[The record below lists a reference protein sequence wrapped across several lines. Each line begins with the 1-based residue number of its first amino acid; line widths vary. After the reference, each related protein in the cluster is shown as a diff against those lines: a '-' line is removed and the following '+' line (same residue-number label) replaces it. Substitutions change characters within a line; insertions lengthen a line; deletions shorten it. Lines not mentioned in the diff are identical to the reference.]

1 MSKRI
6 INENDFATLRLYEE
20 DTDMHKIA
28 SAKIK
33 EIFTRLYQNTEVNPD
48 DFYFTIFEDE
58 QANAFFIKKE
68 DTEDK
73 QKNVIAISRGLISKC
88 ENEAE
93 LAGIIAHECGHY
105 LWNEL
110 LGGKNTHFQE
120 VAADLR
126 AVDLLMNGG
135 YNPRNHLNVC
145 KKVLTEGVHRRD
157 ITIDVHGNSLARV
170 DYIEDYMTKI
180 ANEQGDFPPISENPD
195 VSYKEFQKQVDDTYN
210 KDGYNTW
217 LERKLTEKY
226 NTDDIDALGVDK
238 VLTLISE
245 VIDEQDTIIPAYLAQ
260 ICTTI
265 NHFSRNN
272 CFDKKTPE
280 TTKLCE
286 DIFTKIEKL
295 RQKEYETKKYETIN
309 ITHCLSI
316 NHRILESFKLD
327 LFGDFKKQQEN
338 IRNLCQSKTK
348 EETIHWAKEMYKL
361 KYTLLYAHDF
371 NKTEENE
378 WPKLNPLGKDNIGR
392 KLPVRELL
400 DYMHDNTKR
409 EELDALIF
417 ALESLFSDAHSVKKY
432 SHPYY
437 NEDEYF
443 LDENGIVLYYGEE
456 AKEKNQERKKEIER
470 QKEINSQI
478 TCRKTAKEFYDK
490 DIETINIYSTLAL
503 FIQEKDPAKKKELA
517 DILQEKMITKEGN
530 PIQFSLLSGANF
542 YQEDIV
548 KKLREEFRNS
558 EAFKYFIQGKDT
570 AVQELI
576 RVDEHLFLEDKIENI
591 EKNTFKTEEDKTKE
605 KQRAYKEYT
614 VYMELHRYM
623 RRDCCIESNETL
635 TMALLD
641 LAKYF
646 EENGYKGAGV
656 LYNLAGME
664 TNKTYNYYTKKIP
677 ESQYKQS
684 ATQEKDGQEH
694 KYYIDPYEEE
704 YNRRIIALRQKV
716 YRRMSRSSQT
726 YTFLGEYSSSEA
738 PLEQITMENFRYREK
753 AELLQNVIKK
763 AQIPEDRTKIL
774 HDYNRPEEYP
784 KKAWKYAG
792 IFIVAD
798 ELRQGKDFDLKKT
811 MESIRFCISRERYA
825 PIVPDIFAKAIEE
838 RGKFEELSLQ
848 DKLYVYEVME
858 QRELFSEKYANKET
872 FFKSIVKDIINHPN
886 REEAVQIAEDLL
898 SNSFTTRKEEREG
911 RSENIDFLNEQ
922 DKLIDF
928 YAQYQAD
935 KLGIDDGSEEYFEK
949 ISLLTD
955 EILKDIPVLY
965 GNGIVRRKNKFSQT
979 IKQSILRSI
988 SDKVV
993 SQELTAQMLEEKGA
1007 ALVDGNTPEKYD
1019 YHARVAEA
1027 VMSYIAQDKKRSEN
1041 FINFLT
1047 EDYSDESADK
1057 LMNFVSRGKSDS
1069 GIEKGI
1075 IIQVPLSDKKI
1086 TLDKYTLKMVH
1097 ENFWHADLAVRAVM
1111 MKSLLHSYSENP
1123 EELLNLTINMH
1134 FKEDSPYYK
1143 DANLVVKTVYKNLQD
1158 YEKDLILAAL
1168 ISANKRDKNTQK
1180 QDGEAIGEGLKMFF
1194 ENKGP
1199 AFVKFGQL
1207 LSYLPQLS
1215 PEIRKPLAKLRDK
1228 ADIPT
1233 RAEIF
1238 DLLKETLPDEEL
1250 AKITRVD
1257 KVLGAGSFFITT
1269 KIKYNGEDK
1278 VVAIM
1283 RPHAKELAQSGMDMI
1298 TRTINDLAK
1307 VDKKYEPL
1315 KNIAKQAKL
1324 SAMDETDIEKDYQKF
1339 CEAIKIYEEIKI
1351 ATPKGE
1357 FEPHVARWQS
1367 YGSGKDGQVYKI
1379 IDMAGGSA
1387 LTSSKLT
1394 IEQKHDMAVAYVTL
1408 ELCNLLSGKKWD
1420 TDRHQGQQNF
1430 EQKDFSSFII
1440 GIFDTGAQMA
1450 KGPNKRD
1457 KVFLGKMLYGMIR
1470 AARNGENI
1478 TDYMLK
1484 KVKQI
1489 DKLGKIFNFDTLYID
1504 DVQRGITALSDIITY
1519 QKATKD
1525 DKGNIITPEKSLT
1538 SEEVGQIATAILDSG
1553 LVDKDVYN
1561 TIKAKAILNKFGVF
1575 RKGWAKSLSEGI
1587 KKIASSISIEKREK
1601 PIMFAL
1607 IRRKD
1612 KPEEEIEKL
1621 EKTEKK
1627 ERKLGVSTK
1636 HISSKKDNMTF
1647 LNQIRARLQ
1656 KSVS

>member
-1 MSKRI
+1 MTKI
-6 INENDFATLRLYEE
+6 INENDFAALRLYEE
-20 DTDMHKIA
+20 NTDMHKIV
-28 SAKIK
+28 SSKIR
-33 EIFTRLYQNTEVNPD
+33 EIFVRLYQNTEVNPD

-58 QANAFFIKKE
+58 QANAFFIEKKH
-68 DTEDK
+68 TEEK
-73 QKNVIAISRGLISKC
+73 QKNIIAISRGLISKC

-110 LGGKNTHFQE
+110 LGGKNSHFQE

-180 ANEQGDFPPISENPD
+180 ANEQGDFSPIPEEPD
-195 VSYKEFQKQVDDTYN
+195 VSYKEFQKQVEDIY
-210 KDGYNTW
+210 KEEGYNNW
-217 LERKLTEKY
+217 LETKLIEKY
-226 NTDDIDALGVDK
+226 NTDDIDVLGADK

-245 VIDEQDTIIPAYLAQ
+245 VLDEQEVIIPEYLIQ
-260 ICTTI
+260 ISGTV
-265 NHFSRNN
+265 NHLNRNH

-295 RQKEYETKKYETIN
+295 RQKEYEKEKYETSN
-309 ITHCLSI
+309 IKRCLSI

-361 KYTLLYAHDF
+361 KDTLLYAHDF

-409 EELDALIF
+409 EELDALNF
-417 ALESLFSDAHSVKKY
+417 ARESLFSDAYSVKEY
-432 SHPYY
+432 SHPDY

-478 TCRKTAKEFYDK
+478 NCRKVAKEFYDK

-530 PIQFSLLSGANF
+530 PIQFRLLSRALF

-548 KKLREEFRNS
+548 KKLGEEFRNS

-576 RVDEHLFLEDKIENI
+576 RVDEHLFLEDKIKSIEEN
-591 EKNTFKTEEDKTKE
+591 TLKTEEDKTKE
-605 KQRAYKEYT
+605 KQRAYEEYT
-614 VYMELHRYM
+614 VYMELNRYM
-623 RRDCCIESNETL
+623 RRDCCVESQETL

-646 EENGYKGAGV
+646 EENGYKGAGD
-656 LYNLAGME
+656 LYNLAEIE
-664 TNKTYNYYTKKIP
+664 TNKTYNYRTKKIP

-684 ATQEKDGQEH
+684 ATREKDGQEY
-694 KYYIDPYEEE
+694 KYYIDKYEEE

-716 YRRMSRSSQT
+716 YRGMSRSSQT
-726 YTFLGEYSSSEA
+726 YNFFGEYSSAEA
-738 PLEQITMENFRYREK
+738 PLERITMENFRYREK
-753 AELLQNVIKK
+753 AELLQNVVKS
-763 AQIPEDRTKIL
+763 AQIPEDRTNIL
-774 HDYNRPEEYP
+774 QDYVTNYQQ
-784 KKAWKYAG
+784 KAWKYAG
-792 IFIVAD
+792 ILIVAD
-798 ELRQGKDFDLKKT
+798 ELRQGKDFDIKKT

-858 QRELFSEKYANKET
+858 QRGLFSEKYANKET

-949 ISLLTD
+949 ATLLTD
-955 EILKDIPVLY
+955 EILKDIPVSY
-965 GNGIVRRKNKFSQT
+965 GNGNVRRENKFSQT

-1027 VMSYIAQDKKRSEN
+1027 VMSYIAQDKKRAES

-1057 LMNFVSRGKSDS
+1057 LLDFTSAGKPGRDTR
-1069 GIEKGI
+1069 KGI
-1075 IIQVPLSDKKI
+1075 IISLSSSDKNI
-1086 TLDKYTLKMVH
+1086 VLDKYTLKMVH

-1143 DANLVVKTVYKNLQD
+1143 DAHLVVKTVYNNLQD

-1168 ISANKRDKNTQK
+1168 ISANKRDKNSQK

-1324 SAMDETDIEKDYQKF
+1324 SAMDETDVEKDYQKF
-1339 CEAIKIYEEIKI
+1339 CEAIRIYEEIKI
-1351 ATPKGE
+1351 VTPKGE

-1394 IEQKHDMAVAYVTL
+1394 TEQKHDMAVAYVTL

-1430 EQKDFSSFII
+1430 EQKDFSNFVI

-1489 DKLGKIFNFDTLYID
+1489 DKIGKIFNFDTLYID

-1553 LVDKDVYN
+1553 LVDKDIYN

-1601 PIMFAL
+1601 PIMYAHVK
-1607 IRRKD
+1607 RKD
-1612 KPEEEIEKL
+1612 KSEEEIEKL

-1636 HISSKKDNMTF
+1636 HIATKDTNNN
-1647 LNQIRARLQ
+1647 LINKLRIRLQ
-1656 KSVS
+1656 RGA